1 MSDLLKP
8 LEQMGQMCFLSIEVE
23 GVVEELVVVVEEV
36 EGCGDV
42 LGAIG
47 PGGGRPGVAQ
57 YFI

>member
-1 MSDLLKP
+1 
-8 LEQMGQMCFLSIEVE
+8 MGQMCFLSIEVE
-23 GVVEELVVVVEEV
+23 GVVEELVAVVEEV

>member
-1 MSDLLKP
+1 
-8 LEQMGQMCFLSIEVE
+8 MGQMCFLSIEVE

-42 LGAIG
+42 LGGIG
-47 PGGGRPGVAQ
+47 PRGGRPGVAQ